1 MRWLTATLC
10 LLLIAGGIVSA
21 DDNKKLSIAVSYGM
35 FRPSSG
41 STRDIFGSTWSGIGI
56 GQFTRQRA
64 ARWRPTFDV
73 ALYNHDDVGRAT
85 LVPVTIGVQRA
96 FGSTGSAI
104 PYAAV
109 RVGPYYGRVRDAL
122 GERSTHIGFDANA
135 AMGVT
140 INERVF
146 VEARY
151 DYFSRIAGTSFDG
164 VSLTVGVRVFDFG
177 K

>member
-1 MRWLTATLC
+1 MHRIAAVLG
-10 LLLIAGGIVSA
+10 LLLIAVGGASA
-21 DDNKKLSIAVSYGM
+21 EDGKKLSIALSYSA

-56 GQFTRQRA
+56 SPFTRQRA
-64 ARWRPTFDV
+64 ERWRPTYDIQ
-73 ALYNHDDVGRAT
+73 LLSNDDVGRAT
-85 LVPVTIGVQRA
+85 LVPVTFGVQRA
-96 FGSTGSAI
+96 FGNSGSAI

-122 GERSTHIGFDANA
+122 GERDTHIGVDANA
-135 AMGVT
+135 AVGVT
-140 INERVF
+140 FKERVF

-151 DYFSRIAGTSFDG
+151 DYFSRIAGTRFDG
-164 VSLTVGVRVFDFG
+164 VSLTVGVRVFDLG